1 MVACCRFRLRHT
13 QESEARI
20 ISQKTLD
27 SFLLDVE
34 WARKQGNPKHLTM
47 HRSRTLCPVTKQFTL
62 AINIPFLVDL
72 DRIAD
77 RADEFAADLC
87 LKLANK
93 LTGLPE

>member
-1 MVACCRFRLRHT
+1 
-13 QESEARI
+13 
-20 ISQKTLD
+20 
-27 SFLLDVE
+27 
-34 WARKQGNPKHLTM
+34 M